1 MQKFV
6 SHAVL
11 AAAYATALAAPVCA
25 APQTRSPSPGG
36 TITWG
41 VATEPSCFDPHRSS
55 QQAAFFVARNY
66 IDSLVAKRPD
76 GSFAPWLATQWT
88 ISPDGTEYTFTLR
101 AGVTF
106 HDGERPVVTTFHP
119 ARPPLTRSRLA
130 KRRARL

>member
-1 MQKFV
+1 MQKIV
-6 SHAVL
+6 PSCAALTACAVWL
-11 AAAYATALAAPVCA
+11 AGPAYAAPSDLAPK
-25 APQTRSPSPGG
+25 SGG

-76 GSFAPWLATQWT
+76 GRFAPWLATQWT

-101 AGVTF
+101 EGVTF
-106 HDGERPVVTTFHP
+106 HDGERLDAEAV
-119 ARPPLTRSRLA
+119 
-130 KRRARL
+130 K